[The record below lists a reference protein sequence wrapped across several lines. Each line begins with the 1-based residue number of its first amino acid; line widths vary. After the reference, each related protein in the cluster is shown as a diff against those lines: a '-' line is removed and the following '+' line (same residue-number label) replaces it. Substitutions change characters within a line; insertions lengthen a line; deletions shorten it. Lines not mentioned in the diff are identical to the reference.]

1 MINYTIE
8 ALANEAGFNN
18 ATTFANAFKAKLDV
32 LPSEYLEYLKKT
44 KKASQLIY
52 NILKSNKLR
61 IHENEEAFKKFI
73 GYINKNA

>member
-44 KKASQLIY
+44 KKAS
-52 NILKSNKLR
+52 
-61 IHENEEAFKKFI
+61 
-73 GYINKNA
+73 